1 MSSVTHSARCEGIA
15 ERLAEAKKTDSTGMK
30 TPGLHRTDSEMD
42 MLAEKAALLGQD
54 VNATGDDTEDRPRLT
69 SDQPLSPSEERNPS
83 VSIVTPGE
91 NQVSD
96 PLGSPYPM
104 RDGMSE
110 KARGKMRAVDPVN
123 SNPDQEGE
131 MVDVPDEELMKVAAA
146 GVGPAGYIPTQ
157 EWVSSWQK
165 GYVPSF
171 PLLSS
176 YQARLIPRLP
186 LDPVL
191 VAISE
196 LLPKIQDT
204 QRPSGAPSSKVFNL
218 LKEISLSE
226 VLPPALPIQPRRF
239 QWSTQSGIWLTSLL
253 WGDIYVAGLTSV
265 GVWRDTVVRL
275 FGVKQAP
282 LTGRTAQVG
291 RVLKRFG
298 VL

>member
-1 MSSVTHSARCEGIA
+1 VSSVTHLAICEGIA
-15 ERLAEAKKTDSTGMK
+15 DYLAEAKKTDSTGMK

-54 VNATGDDTEDRPRLT
+54 INATGDDIEDRPRLT

-96 PLGSPYPM
+96 PLGSPYPI

-171 PLLSS
+171 PLTQFISGPTNP
-176 YQARLIPRLP
+176 QAPPGPRLGGYFRTLTQNTRYPTPIRRTFLQSLQP
-186 LDPVL
+186 LERDLIIRSLASCTSYPTEAIPV
-191 VAISE
+191 VY
-196 LLPKIQDT
+196 PVGNMVD
-204 QRPSGAPSSKVFNL
+204 F
-218 LKEISLSE
+218 
-226 VLPPALPIQPRRF
+226 ALM
-239 QWSTQSGIWLTSLL
+239 G
-253 WGDIYVAGLTSV
+253 
-265 GVWRDTVVRL
+265 
-275 FGVKQAP
+275 
-282 LTGRTAQVG
+282 
-291 RVLKRFG
+291 
-298 VL
+298 